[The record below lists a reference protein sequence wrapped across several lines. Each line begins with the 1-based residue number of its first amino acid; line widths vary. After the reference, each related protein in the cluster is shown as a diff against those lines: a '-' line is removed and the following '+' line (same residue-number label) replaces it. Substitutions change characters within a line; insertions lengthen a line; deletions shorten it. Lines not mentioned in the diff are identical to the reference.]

1 MTAMREGRLSGKTAV
16 VTGGASGIGLA
27 IVRAFLREG
36 ARVAVLDREAE
47 KLDAVAELGDLG
59 LAVACDVAN
68 AAEVDRAVASAADRL
83 GPFDVLVN
91 NAGIA
96 IVGGLEEMSEADW
109 DRTFAVNVK
118 SIFLLSRRVIPMMRE
133 AGGGSIVNM
142 ASESAFIGFPMHPA
156 YCASKA
162 AVVHLSRSMAARYAK
177 DRIRVNALCPG
188 TIDTPLYRNFLA
200 QQGDPEG
207 VNRMVEAMHP
217 LGLGAP
223 EDIAHAAVFL
233 ASDESRYATGAP
245 FLIDGGST
253 AI

>member
-1 MTAMREGRLSGKTAV
+1 MREGRLSGKTAL
-16 VTGGASGIGLA
+16 VTGGVSGIGLA
-27 IVRAFLREG
+27 IVRAFLHEG
-36 ARVAVLDREAE
+36 AKVAVLDRNAAR
-47 KLDAVAELGDLG
+47 LDADVDLRG
-59 LAVACDVAN
+59 VGFSAACDVADSD
-68 AAEVDRAVASAADRL
+68 AVDRAVALAVDAV
-83 GPFDVLVN
+83 GPFNVLVN

-133 AGGGSIVNM
+133 AGGGSIINI

-156 YCASKA
+156 YCSSKA

-177 DRIRVNALCPG
+177 DRIRTNALCPG

-200 QQGDPEG
+200 QQDDPDA

-217 LGLGAP
+217 LGLGTP
-223 EDIAHAAVFL
+223 DDIAHAAVYL

-245 FLIDGGST
+245 FLVDGGST